1 VTLPATTRVEFDSSA
16 TERRSASRENLSF
29 RELIQETQVLAARIR
44 RLLEDPICEK
54 CTSELI
60 RVRMARAHTLSLL
73 DELAELADPREHG
86 PVKAV
91 ARNDDKTDGAA
102 SEVRSTTSSR

>member
-1 VTLPATTRVEFDSSA
+1 MPTTTRVEFDSST

-29 RELIQETQVLAARIR
+29 RELIHEIQELAARIK

-73 DELAELADPREHG
+73 DELAGLVDPREHG
-86 PVKAV
+86 PP
-91 ARNDDKTDGAA
+91 
-102 SEVRSTTSSR
+102 